1 LAEQIII
8 NTSDK
13 ESIYKELMPQLRAL
27 LEGEYD
33 LIANM
38 ANFCGAYKEAFH
50 ILWVGFYV
58 VKGNELVLGPY
69 QGPIACTRIQKGKG
83 VCGTSWKKK
92 ETIIVPDVDAFEGHI
107 SCSSLSKSEIV
118 VPLFNKKKEVIAVL
132 DIDSSEMNTFDTTDQ
147 KFLEEMVQLI
157 RF

>member
-1 LAEQIII
+1 MAEQIII

-27 LEGEYD
+27 LEGEND

-38 ANFCGAYKEAFH
+38 ANFCGAYKEAFQ
-50 ILWVGFYV
+50 ILWVGFYL

-118 VPLFNKKKEVIAVL
+118 VPIFNEKKEVIAVL
-132 DIDSSEMNTFDTTDQ
+132 DIDSSNLNCFNHTDQ
-147 KFLEEMVQLI
+147 NFLEEMVQLL